1 MNVKTLIAASTL
13 ALIGTTAFAFEA
25 PDLATPSTLTRAEV
39 QAELLRARAAGD
51 IPRSSQ
57 PYYTVDAALVAA
69 QTPGRSRAD
78 VVREIAGTPSANET
92 YGTVVVG
99 EGVRSRAA
107 VQAEARRA
115 GSIRMAGGE

>member
-13 ALIGTTAFAFEA
+13 ALIGTTAFAFET

-39 QAELLRARAAGD
+39 QAELLRARAAGEL
-51 IPRSSQ
+51 PRSSQ

-69 QTPGRSRAD
+69 QNPSRSRAD
-78 VVREIAGTPSANET
+78 VVREITTAKSANEA
-92 YGTVVVG
+92 YGTVVIG
-99 EGVRSRAA
+99 DGVRSRAE
-107 VQAEARRA
+107 VQAEAQRT